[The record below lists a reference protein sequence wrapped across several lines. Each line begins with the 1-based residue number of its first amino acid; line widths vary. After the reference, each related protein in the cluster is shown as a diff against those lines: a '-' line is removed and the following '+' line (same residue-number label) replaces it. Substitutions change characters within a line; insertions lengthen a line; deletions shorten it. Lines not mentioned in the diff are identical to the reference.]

1 VSSEAAVTDGFDTL
15 EIMRCF
21 QSSKSL
27 DDILTIFQEEKV
39 RLVTRFFDHLDDF
52 IAIRNKYATP
62 K

>member
-1 VSSEAAVTDGFDTL
+1 MAVTDGFDTL
-15 EIMRCF
+15 GTMRCF

-27 DDILTIFQEEKV
+27 DDILAVFQLEKV
-39 RLVTRFFDHLDDF
+39 RLVTLFFDHLDDF